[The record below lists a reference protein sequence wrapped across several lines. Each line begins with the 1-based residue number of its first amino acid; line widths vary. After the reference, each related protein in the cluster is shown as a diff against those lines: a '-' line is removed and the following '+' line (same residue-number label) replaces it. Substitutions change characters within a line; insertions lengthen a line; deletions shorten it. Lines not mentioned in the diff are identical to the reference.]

1 MQIVVSFIGGLAVGL
16 VLFFD
21 VNNQMQVNE
30 LHFEQ
35 QINSCN
41 NELTI
46 VKAEKNGMLL
56 NK

>member
-21 VNNQMQVNE
+21 VNNQMQVNK
-30 LHFEQ
+30 LHFQQ

>member
-21 VNNQMQVNE
+21 VNNQMQVNK